1 MIPRLAFV
9 AALCCLAVGMLT
21 AVSAQTTTGQLY
33 YYEYPEYSCGSVDA
47 QNPPLTDT
55 VAVVSA
61 ADLKA
66 GSSCFQCVT
75 VTPTSGNV
83 PQFTAQLV
91 SSADGITGTDLG
103 VAINF
108 AGVYSVSYTFIPCST
123 ATKLLGSSTSSSA
136 SPTPI
141 ASAVAG
147 TTPAA
152 GSKLLGSS
160 TSSSASPTPTASA
173 VAETTPAAASPTPSP
188 TATATPSPSSTAAP
202 VTATAVTASTNSADG
217 SAAQAT
223 CTGQG
228 TYYSQPQ
235 SPSTFYCAGNG
246 LNGGYPGLP
255 TVALNG
261 ADMTEASCGQC
272 VVMQGTGITAGQAA
286 ASGQGTTPFP
296 AVPTYATVNNKCP
309 ECSHCDIDYY
319 TGYTQTKNGRYTI
332 TWDYIDCATALS
344 RYNAQGG
351 GSRKLLRSSSL
362 VLDGPRAPLA

>member
-1 MIPRLAFV
+1 
-9 AALCCLAVGMLT
+9 MLT

-91 SSADGITGTDLG
+91 SSADGITGTDL
-103 VAINF
+103 
-108 AGVYSVSYTFIPCST
+108 
-123 ATKLLGSSTSSSA
+123 
-136 SPTPI
+136 
-141 ASAVAG
+141 
-147 TTPAA
+147 
-152 GSKLLGSS
+152 
-160 TSSSASPTPTASA
+160 
-173 VAETTPAAASPTPSP
+173 
-188 TATATPSPSSTAAP
+188 
-202 VTATAVTASTNSADG
+202 VTASTNSADG

>member
-9 AALCCLAVGMLT
+9 AALCCLAVSRFS

-47 QNPPLTDT
+47 QDPPVTDT

-66 GSSCFQCVT
+66 GSSCFQCIT
-75 VTPTSGNV
+75 VTATGGNV

-108 AGVYSVSYTFIPCST
+108 DGVYSVSYTFIPCST
-123 ATKLLGSSTSSSA
+123 ATKLLGSSTSPSA
-136 SPTPI
+136 SP
-141 ASAVAG
+141 
-147 TTPAA
+147 
-152 GSKLLGSS
+152 
-160 TSSSASPTPTASA
+160 SPTGTATSTPT
-173 VAETTPAAASPTPSP
+173 T
-188 TATATPSPSSTAAP
+188 TATPSPSTTAAP
-202 VTATAVTASTNSADG
+202 VTATAVTASTSAADG

-261 ADMTEASCGQC
+261 VDMTDASCGQC
-272 VVMQGTGITAGQAA
+272 VVMQGTGVTEGQAA

-296 AVPTYATVNNKCP
+296 AVPTYATINNKCP

-344 RYNAQGG
+344 QYNAQVG

-362 VLDGPRAPLA
+362 ILDGPRTPLA

>member
-1 MIPRLAFV
+1 MIPRSTFM
-9 AALCCLAVGMLT
+9 AALCCLAVSSLT
-21 AVSAQTTTGQLY
+21 AISAQTTSGQLY
-33 YYEYPEYSCGSVDA
+33 YYAYPDYSCGSVDA
-47 QNPPLTDT
+47 QDPPVTDT

-61 ADLKA
+61 ADLKD
-66 GSSCFQCVT
+66 GSSCFQCIT

-91 SSADGITGTDLG
+91 SSADGISGTDLG

-108 AGVYSVSYTFIPCST
+108 DGVYSVSYTFIPCSS
-123 ATKLLGSSTSSSA
+123 ATKLLGSSTS
-136 SPTPI
+136 P
-141 ASAVAG
+141 
-147 TTPAA
+147 
-152 GSKLLGSS
+152 
-160 TSSSASPTPTASA
+160 SASPTPTATATS
-173 VAETTPAAASPTPSP
+173 TPTPYPTATGTPTPTSTATASPVSSPSP
-188 TATATPSPSSTAAP
+188 TATPSPSSTA
-202 VTATAVTASTNSADG
+202 TAVTSTAVTG

-261 ADMTEASCGQC
+261 VDMTDASCGQC
-272 VVMQGTGITAGQAA
+272 IVMQGTGITEGQAA
-286 ASGQGTTPFP
+286 ASGEGTTPFP
-296 AVPTYATVNNKCP
+296 AVPTYATINNKCP

-332 TWDYIDCATALS
+332 TWDYIDCGTALS
-344 RYNAQGG
+344 LYNAQVG

-362 VLDGPRAPLA
+362 ILDGPRTPLA